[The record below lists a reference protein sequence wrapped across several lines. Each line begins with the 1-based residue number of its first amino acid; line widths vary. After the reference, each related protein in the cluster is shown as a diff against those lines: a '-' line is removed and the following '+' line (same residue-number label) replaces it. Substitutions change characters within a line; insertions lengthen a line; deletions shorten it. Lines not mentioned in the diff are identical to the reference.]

1 MIDIMSHH
9 QPNQNIALDE
19 SETLWKAAC
28 LTLYIPLKAA
38 NLS

>member
-1 MIDIMSHH
+1 MNDIMSHH

-19 SETLWKAAC
+19 AETLWKAAC
-28 LTLYIPLKAA
+28 LTPYIPLKAA